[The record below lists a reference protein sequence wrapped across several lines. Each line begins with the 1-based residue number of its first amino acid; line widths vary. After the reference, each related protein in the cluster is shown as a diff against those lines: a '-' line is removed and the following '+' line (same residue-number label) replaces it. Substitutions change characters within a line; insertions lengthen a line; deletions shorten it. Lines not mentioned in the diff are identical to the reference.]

1 MSFRDTMS
9 YALKHFFVLR
19 RHRPEPAWARLLIDF
34 AIALGFALVFTV
46 APALLKSKL
55 GDWHWLSR
63 TFVGSLIVAS
73 CISLTFHGL
82 FRSLEL
88 LASERL
94 LQALALRR
102 QGGWAWVFFP
112 LLSLF
117 GSALGMS
124 VALLVMGWVTESNAL
139 WDFVSN
145 SEHLRNF
152 LLISLV
158 ITAVNWVFW
167 KFRIHNQ
174 TLQLQ
179 ATDAQLRLLQAQI
192 EPHFLFNTLANVQS
206 LIDLDAAK
214 AKQMLE
220 AFTDYLRA
228 SMSQMRQTDTS
239 LGAEL
244 DMAQS
249 YLTLLQIRM
258 EERLRFRLELAPELR
273 AAVLPPLLLQPLI
286 ENAIHH
292 GLEPKVEGGEIVLS
306 ARAVHD
312 ALGEHLEICVD
323 DDGLGLDAA
332 KSGGRG
338 LGRKGRAGNGIAL
351 ANIRSRLQTRYGEN
365 ASLSLQALP
374 EGTRALLRLPLILQT
389 TQTLNSAKK

>member
-1 MSFRDTMS
+1 MS

-19 RHRPEPAWARLLIDF
+19 KHRPEPAWARLLIDF

-46 APALLKSKL
+46 VPVLLQNKW
-55 GDWHWLSR
+55 GDWYWLSHR
-63 TFVGSLIVAS
+63 LAGSLIVAS

-82 FRSLEL
+82 FRGLEL

-94 LQALALRR
+94 LHVLTQRR
-102 QGGWAWVFFP
+102 QGGWTWIFFP
-112 LLSLF
+112 LFSLF

-124 VALLVMGWVTESNAL
+124 LALLVFGWVTRSNAL

-145 SEHLRNF
+145 TEHLRNF

-167 KFRIHNQ
+167 KFRSHNQ

-206 LIDLDAAK
+206 LIDLDASR

-228 SMSQMRQTDTS
+228 SISQMRLADTS

-244 DMAQS
+244 DMVQS

-273 AAVLPPLLLQPLI
+273 GAQLPPLLLQPLV

-292 GLEPKVEGGEIVLS
+292 GLEPKVEGGEIVLR
-306 ARAVHD
+306 ARVVSESR
-312 ALGEHLEICVD
+312 GEALEISVD

-332 KSGGRG
+332 KAGGRG
-338 LGRKGRAGNGIAL
+338 LGRKGRSGNGIAL

-374 EGTRALLRLPLILQT
+374 VGTRALLRLPLILPASPKT
-389 TQTLNSAKK
+389 DSPHSLEK

>member
-1 MSFRDTMS
+1 MSFRTTMS
-9 YALKHFFVLR
+9 HALKHFFVLR
-19 RHRPEPAWARLLIDF
+19 KHRPEPAWARLLIDF

-46 APALLKSKL
+46 IPALLQQRL
-55 GDWHWLSR
+55 GDWHWLNR
-63 TFVGSLIVAS
+63 TFAGSLIVAG
-73 CISLTFHGL
+73 CISLTFHAL
-82 FRSLEL
+82 FRSFEL
-88 LASERL
+88 LAPERI

-102 QGGWAWVFFP
+102 RGGWAWVFFP
-112 LLSLF
+112 LFSLF

-124 VALLVMGWVTESNAL
+124 VALLVLGWITASNAL
-139 WDFVSN
+139 WEFVSN
-145 SEHLRNF
+145 AEHLRNF

-158 ITAVNWVFW
+158 ITALNWVFW
-167 KFRIHNQ
+167 KFRIHHQ

-179 ATDAQLRLLQAQI
+179 ASDAQLRLLQAQI

-206 LIDLDAAK
+206 LIDLDTAK

-228 SMSQMRQTDTS
+228 SMSQMRLADTS

-258 EERLRFRLELAPELR
+258 AERLRFRLALAPELR
-273 AAVLPPLLLQPLI
+273 GALLPPLLLQPLI

-292 GLEPKVEGGEIVLS
+292 GLEPKIEGGEIVLRVS
-306 ARAVHD
+306 ALRD
-312 ALGEHLEICVD
+312 AQGEFLEICVD
-323 DDGLGLDAA
+323 DDGLGLE
-332 KSGGRG
+332 SGKAGAR
-338 LGRKGRAGNGIAL
+338 RKGRAGNGIAL
-351 ANIRSRLQTRYGEN
+351 ANIRSRLQTRYGEQ

-374 EGTRALLRLPLILQT
+374 MGTRAVLRLPLLLPSPLT
-389 TQTLNSAKK
+389 SNPAKP